1 MLGLNILERLLD
13 LLYRE
18 KDICFVCGDHIPGLS
33 GHICADCRDE
43 LSFVGLK
50 RCSICGISLRAYR
63 DDKLY
68 LCRDCEV
75 RPKHF
80 EKAVA
85 PLEYSGLSRKLIR
98 DFKYH
103 DELHYK
109 KMFGELMVQEI
120 LDSDMENADLVLG
133 VPLSLK
139 KENKRGYN
147 QAKLLS
153 DYISKKLGIKSGEG
167 LLLRDKDTK
176 VQNELGKEQRMK
188 NLKNAFVV
196 ASPDKIK
203 GKSILLIDDIYTTGA
218 TVDECAKT
226 LLECGAKK
234 VTIATVATA
243 VDRKYKEE

>member
-1 MLGLNILERLLD
+1 MNILERLLD

-18 KDICFVCGDHIPGLS
+18 KDICFVCGDHIPGIS
-33 GHICADCRDE
+33 GHICAGCRDE
-43 LSFVGLK
+43 LSFVGPK
-50 RCSICGISLRAYR
+50 SCSVCGVSLREYI
-63 DDKLY
+63 DDKLH

-75 RPKHF
+75 HPKHF

-85 PLEYSGLSRKLIR
+85 SLEYSGLSRKLIR
-98 DFKYH
+98 DFKYY
-103 DELHYK
+103 DALHYK
-109 KMFGELMVQEI
+109 KMFGALMVQEI
-120 LDSDMENADLVLG
+120 LDSDMGNADLVLG
-133 VPLSLK
+133 VPLSVK

-176 VQNELGKEQRMK
+176 VQNDLGKEQRAK
-188 NLKNAFVV
+188 NLEGAFKV
-196 ASPDKIK
+196 SSLDKIK

-226 LLECGAKK
+226 LLECGANS

>member
-1 MLGLNILERLLD
+1 MNILERLLD
-13 LLYRE
+13 MLYRE
-18 KDICFVCGDHIPGLS
+18 RDICFVCGDHIPGLS

-43 LSFVGLK
+43 LSFVGSK
-50 RCSICGISLRAYR
+50 RCSVCGISLREYI
-63 DDKLY
+63 DDKLH

-75 RPKHF
+75 HPKHF
-80 EKAVA
+80 EKGVA
-85 PLEYSGLSRKLIR
+85 PLEYEGLSRKLIR
-98 DFKYH
+98 DFKYY
-103 DELHYK
+103 DALHYK

-120 LDSDMENADLVLG
+120 LGSDMENADLVLG

-153 DYISKKLGIKSGEG
+153 DYISRRLGIKSGEG

-176 VQNELGKEQRMK
+176 VQNKLGKEQRMK
-188 NLKNAFVV
+188 NLEGAFKV
-196 ASPDKIK
+196 SIPDKIK

-218 TVDECAKT
+218 TVNECAKT
-226 LLECGAKK
+226 LLESEANS